1 MEHEDIN
8 ALLKEIQAN
17 QQSLHDDMVV
27 AIDRLTKL
35 EIAINELTQHS
46 NEPSAIDEHQLYIA
60 ARALVVETEKASTSM
75 LQRVL
80 RIGYSRAASLIDT
93 LEENNVIGPQDGSRP
108 REVLIDRDELS
119 NIEDEENDEES
130 ETDQFSDTDELYEDA
145 KKAVIEAG
153 KASTS
158 YLQRKLRIGY
168 THASRLIDLLE
179 ERGVVGPA
187 NCSAPREIL
196 KN

>member
-35 EIAINELTQHS
+35 ESAITELTQHS

-93 LEENNVIGPQDGSRP
+93 LEENKVIGPQDGSRP

-130 ETDQFSDTDELYEDA
+130 ETDQLSDTDELYEDA

-158 YLQRKLRIGY
+158 YIQRKLRIGY
-168 THASRLIDLLE
+168 SLAASRL
-179 ERGVVGPA
+179 
-187 NCSAPREIL
+187 
-196 KN
+196 